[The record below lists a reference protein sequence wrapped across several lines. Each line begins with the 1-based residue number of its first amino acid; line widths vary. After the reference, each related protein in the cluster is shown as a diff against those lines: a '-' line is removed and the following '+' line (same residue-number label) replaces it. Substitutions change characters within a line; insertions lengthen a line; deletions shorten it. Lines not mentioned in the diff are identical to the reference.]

1 MRQVEAQKAGEI
13 PQMVFPGEGEL
24 EHLIHVP
31 VQITQVQKDCSGDH
45 QQKYSM
51 FASKKTYDIR

>member
-31 VQITQVQKDCSGDH
+31 VQITQKDCSGDH
-45 QQKYSM
+45 QQKYSICLQ
-51 FASKKTYDIR
+51 AKTDF